1 MARKTYISRE
11 GMAQRYGYTA
21 NALKSWHAQGLPWSE
36 NPRGIPELEGTKW
49 IIDNIINPLR
59 GTSVKEE
66 MDLEKLRE
74 QRAKADLAAMAV
86 KERSGELI
94 PVDYVQSELNRFLA
108 DIKDGIRLIPT
119 KYAIEILEHADSKE
133 NLKEYLRYLIDGT
146 LEQLEPIFE
155 EPPIEDSPDDIN
167 VESNDTVE
175 VDN

>member
-21 NALKSWHAQGLPWSE
+21 NALKSWHAQGLPWSD
-36 NPRGIPELEGTKW
+36 NPRGIPEQEGTKW

-74 QRAKADLAAMAV
+74 QRAKADLAAIAV
-86 KERSGELI
+86 KEKSGELI
-94 PVDYVQSELNRFLA
+94 PVDYVQSELNKFLGEL
-108 DIKDGIRLIPT
+108 KDSIRLLPT

-146 LEQLEPIFE
+146 LEQLEPIFA
-155 EPPIEDSPDDIN
+155 EPPIDSDSETEIIDTQNNDD
-167 VESNDTVE
+167 
-175 VDN
+175 